1 MTYIFEV
8 FDPIL
13 CKSFIHRIRFQSDSD
28 FRLYAYSMYSGNWRL
43 VSKSK

>member
-1 MTYIFEV
+1 MTYTFEV

-13 CKSFIHRIRFQSDSD
+13 GKTFTHRMTFRSDSD